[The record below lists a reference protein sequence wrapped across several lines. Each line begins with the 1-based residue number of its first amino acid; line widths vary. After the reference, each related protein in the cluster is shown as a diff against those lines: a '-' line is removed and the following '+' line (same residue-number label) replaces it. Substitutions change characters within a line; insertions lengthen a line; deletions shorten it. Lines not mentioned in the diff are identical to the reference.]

1 MYNGNNVHIS
11 PFDITMQKYA
21 SLNMV
26 QSNERTD
33 GQTDFNQLYLS
44 PTDRHR
50 HF

>member
-11 PFDITMQKYA
+11 PFDITMQNYV
-21 SLNMV
+21 SLNKV

-33 GQTDFNQLYLS
+33 GQTDFNQLRLS